1 MSIVAYCDDIL
12 LMSPTTFH
20 LNVILNHCHLYAT
33 LWKMEFNQ
41 KKSAYISFEP
51 VSFEPFEPGDD
62 KFKEDF
68 IKNNLK
74 KCERA
79 FYSLYGLGCT
89 QSKNDSLSLQAI
101 LPIYF
106 QIWT

>member
-1 MSIVAYCDDIL
+1 MNNSEIPKVDNIIYLGLPI
-12 LMSPTTFH
+12 
-20 LNVILNHCHLYAT
+20 
-33 LWKMEFNQ
+33 
-41 KKSAYISFEP
+41 
-51 VSFEPFEPGDD
+51 GDD

-68 IKNNLK
+68 IKNNFK